1 MADKRYYWLK
11 LKEDFFE
18 NETIN
23 WLEEQENGTDYVL
36 FYMKLCLKSLKN
48 DGVLIRKVGNMYI
61 PYDEKKLA
69 EITNIDFDTVVV
81 AMELLTKIG
90 LVEKSAGGEIVLT
103 EVKSMIGSENTSAE
117 RKRKSRALQVSYQN
131 DNDTNVSTNVSPIE
145 CDIVTTKSQDDCDEP
160 LKNVTTEYRDKS
172 IEYRD
177 KRESI
182 NYQKIVDMYN
192 DTCVSFPRL
201 KTLSDSRK
209 KSIKARFN
217 AGYTYDDF
225 KNLFIKAEKSAFLK
239 GSNNRDWSATFDWLI
254 KDSNMAKVLDGNY
267 DDNGRNAYYGN
278 QSKYD
283 EVRGNSTKTS
293 VQRTVGITV

>member
-1 MADKRYYWLK
+1 MADKRFYWLK

-23 WLEEQENGTDYVL
+23 WLEEQENGTYYVI

-48 DGVLIRKVGNMYI
+48 DGVLIRKVGNMLI

-69 EITNIDFDTVVV
+69 EITNMDFDTVVV

-90 LVEKSAGGEIVLT
+90 LIEKSQSGEIILT

-117 RKRKSRALQVSYQN
+117 RKRKSRALQVSHQ
-131 DNDTNVSTNVSPIE
+131 DNMTNSQIE
-145 CDIVTTKSQDDCDEP
+145 CDIVTTKSQNDCDETS
-160 LKNVTTEYRDKS
+160 KNVTTEYRDKS

-177 KRESI
+177 KKIEKENI
-182 NYQKIVDMYN
+182 DYQRIVDMYN
-192 DTCVSFPRL
+192 DTCVSFPKL
-201 KTLSDSRK
+201 KTLSESRK
-209 KSIKARFN
+209 KSIKARFKT
-217 AGYTYDDF
+217 GYSYEDF
-225 KNLFIKAEKSAFLK
+225 QTLFTKAENSSFLK

-267 DDNGRNAYYGN
+267 ENKKNNQPNGNGNIN
-278 QSKYD
+278 QSCGYD
-283 EVRGNSTKTS
+283 NSF
-293 VQRTVGITV
+293 QQVGEFKF

>member
-1 MADKRYYWLK
+1 MSTVNKIREVFLMADKRFYWLK

-23 WLEEQENGTDYVL
+23 WLEEQENGTYYVI

-48 DGVLIRKVGNMYI
+48 DGILIRKVGNMFI

-90 LVEKSAGGEIVLT
+90 LIEKSANGEIILT

-117 RKRKSRALQVSYQN
+117 RKRKSRALQVSYQ
-131 DNDTNVSTNVSPIE
+131 DDMIDSQTK
-145 CDIVTTKSQDDCDEP
+145 CDIVTTKSRNNCDETS
-160 LKNVTTEYRDKS
+160 KDVTTEYRDKS
-172 IEYRD
+172 IENRD
-177 KRESI
+177 KRLEEESKENI
-182 NYQKIVDMYN
+182 DYQRIVDMYN
-192 DTCVSFPRL
+192 DTCVSFPKL
-201 KTLSDSRK
+201 SKLSDKRK

-217 AGYTYDDF
+217 NGYTYEDF
-225 KNLFIKAEKSAFLK
+225 QVLFVKAEQSNFLK
-239 GSNNRDWSATFDWLI
+239 GANNRDWSATFDWLI

-267 DDNGRNAYYGN
+267 DERSNRDG
-278 QSKYD
+278 
-283 EVRGNSTKTS
+283 STSTN
-293 VQRTVGITV
+293 QRTIGIIV